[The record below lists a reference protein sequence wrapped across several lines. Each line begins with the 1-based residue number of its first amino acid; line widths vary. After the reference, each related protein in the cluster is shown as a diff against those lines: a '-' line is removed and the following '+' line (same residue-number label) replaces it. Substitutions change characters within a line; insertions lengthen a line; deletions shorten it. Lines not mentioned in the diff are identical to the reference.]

1 MNDMNDH
8 QGDDTAAV
16 GEVDATP
23 QNDDAQ
29 KELAGQVM
37 GIYQRIDETL
47 NEMRIPDRD
56 RKEVEQKLME
66 AVGADLL
73 VRLSE
78 KMTDE
83 QREELMGTVEA
94 AQGGGGK
101 PDLPAVAAFFNANFD
116 QKELLEILA
125 ISTESVLDDFIQEM
139 GGGGDE

>member
-1 MNDMNDH
+1 MNDTNNHHNNDV
-8 QGDDTAAV
+8 DTVEEADAAPQA
-16 GEVDATP
+16 DA
-23 QNDDAQ
+23 AQ

-47 NEMRIPDRD
+47 NELRIPDRD

-125 ISTESVLDDFIQEM
+125 VSTESVLNDFIKEM
-139 GGGGDE
+139 GPDDE